1 MSQSRALRW
10 LAAALITAFLVLF
23 ALTRPAW
30 AQPPTIPW
38 DGALTITRTSS
49 GEDIK
54 NVLRSIVQANG
65 MSIIFAPDVQG
76 AVSFRLDRV
85 PLSMAFEQLIDENGL
100 AYTYNAGTRTVNVS
114 TLGGGGG
121 DDSGER
127 AATFVPLGQVT
138 YREVVD
144 AMASFGVPAQ
154 GIRYDAGSRTVAIS
168 GPAARIQQVTSLIA
182 TLETARQRQRE
193 RDNTDRQRE
202 VQLRQAEM
210 TQRAYE
216 DLSRF
221 EVRVIPLRF
230 TDVGPS
236 AKTFQ
241 GREVTIPGIEDTL
254 KSILGLDVS
263 GQPSSLAVGAPTDLT
278 PGAAPNLDIGA
289 AQQLGHP
296 RISIDQ
302 RTNSVV
308 VHGTPEAIAAIEKI
322 IRELDRPLQM
332 VEIEVIIATADVGV
346 ARQLGINWRGSDTNP
361 NGDPRSIAIDTGTT
375 GTPIRNGTG
384 TSLFDTNG
392 LNALSLLPAATAANS
407 TVASFVIRGT
417 EGALQAQLQ
426 ALASD
431 DKARILSAPR
441 LITLDNLTARITR
454 SQNIFVQVDTRNP
467 EGGGT
472 GGVGLQEIQTGL
484 TLEITPSVV
493 PAESDRDEALVRLNL
508 RAENSAPGSG
518 SFGQIDVRSQE
529 VQTNVLVP
537 HGATFVIG
545 GLFDES
551 QIANEAGI
559 PGLKDIPLLGA
570 LFNHKQSTKT
580 QGETIFFITPRI
592 VDERTV
598 LQNDIAVKVGSED
611 YIRRERRALSAV
623 HDSFNENVA
632 LPSLPPSAIEEDE

>member
-1 MSQSRALRW
+1 MTQSPSLRW
-10 LAAALITAFLVLF
+10 LAAALITIFVVLF
-23 ALTRPAW
+23 ALTRPAG
-30 AQPPTIPW
+30 AQAPTVPW
-38 DGALTITRTSS
+38 DSALTITRTSS

-65 MSIIFAPDVQG
+65 LSIIFAPDVQG
-76 AVSFRLDRV
+76 TVSFRLDRV

-114 TLGGGGG
+114 ALGGGGEG
-121 DDSGER
+121 GGER

-168 GPAARIQQVTSLIA
+168 GPTERIQQVTNLIA

-193 RDNTDRQRE
+193 RDNTERQRE

-263 GQPSSLAVGAPTDLT
+263 GQPTALPGAPADLT
-278 PGAAPNLDIGA
+278 PGAAPNLDIGT

-361 NGDPRSIAIDTGTT
+361 NGDPRSVAIDTGTT

-392 LNALSLLPAATAANS
+392 LNALSLLPAVTAANS

-467 EGGGT
+467 QGGGT

-559 PGLKDIPLLGA
+559 PGLKDIPLIGA

-632 LPSLPPSAIEEDE
+632 QPSQPPSAIEEDE